1 MESNLAV
8 SNAVDLSGQ
17 PKDVD
22 WVPGLADYSPVW
34 EGDKTKQLSEEDY
47 TQSQGYIPTK
57 PSRPLYIGLPEEMQ
71 IFVNT
76 PGGIITLEVGSSDS
90 VEKVKTK
97 IFEKKGIPP
106 DQQGLMFAGE
116 QLKDDRTLSDYNI
129 QKESKLHLV
138 LRLRSGMQIFVKT
151 LFGKTITLEVE
162 RSESIE
168 NVKTKV
174 TDKEGIP
181 PDQQRLLFGGEQLED
196 GRTLADYNI
205 QKEST
210 LYLLLRLRSGMQIFV
225 ETLFGK
231 TIPLE
236 VKPSDSIENVKTKM
250 WDKEGIP
257 PDQQR
262 LLFAGKELKEGRTLA
277 DYNIQEESILHL
289 MLRFR
294 SGIQI
299 FLKTLTGVTITLE
312 VERRE
317 SIENVKTKVWEK
329 RGIPPDQQRL
339 LFGGEQLEDGR
350 TLADYNIH
358 KESTLYLLLR
368 LRSGMQIFVETL
380 FGKTI
385 PLEVKP
391 SDSIENVKTK
401 MWDKEG
407 IPPDQQ
413 RLLFAGKEL
422 KDGRTLAD
430 YNIQEES
437 ILHLMLRFRSGIQI
451 FLKTLTGETITLEVE
466 RSESIE
472 NVKTKV
478 WEKRGIPPDQQ
489 RLVFAA
495 EELKDGRT
503 LADYNIH
510 KESTLYLLLR
520 LRSGMQI
527 FVETLFG
534 KTIPLEVKPSDSI
547 ENVKTKIWD
556 KEGIPF
562 DQQELIFAGKKLK
575 DGCTLADYNIQ
586 KESTLMLRLRDGR
599 QMFAKLLELIT
610 LEVEPDELIENEKTQ
625 VTDKVGIPPDQQRFV
640 LAGKQLE
647 DGRTLAD
654 YNIHKESTWHLL
666 LRLRGVIR
674 IFVKTRTGK
683 TIPLEVKPSD
693 SIENVKTK
701 IWDKEGIPP
710 DQQRLLFAGKELK
723 DGRTL
728 ADYNIQEEST
738 LHLMLRFRSSI
749 QIFLK
754 TLTNETI
761 TLEVERSESIEN
773 VKTKVWEK
781 RGIPPDQQRLMFAAE
796 ELKDG
801 RTLADYN
808 IHKESTLYLLLRL
821 RSGMQIFVKTL
832 FGKTIP
838 LEVKPS
844 DFIQNVKTKI
854 WNKEGMPPDQQELI
868 FAGKELKDG
877 RTLADYN
884 IQKES
889 TLMLRLR
896 DGRQMFAKLLEL
908 ITLEVEPDELI
919 ENEKTQVTD
928 KVGIPPDQQQFVLA
942 GKQLEDGRTLADCN
956 IHKESTRHL
965 LLRLRGVIRIFV
977 KTRTGK
983 TIPLEVKPSD
993 SIENVKTK
1001 IWDKEGIPPD
1011 QQRLLFAG
1019 KELKDG
1025 RTLADYNIQEESTL
1039 HLMLRFRSSIQIF
1052 RKTLTNET
1060 ITLEV
1065 ERSESIENVKTK
1077 VWEKRGIPPD
1087 QQRLMFAAEELKDG
1101 RTLADYNIH
1110 KESTLHLLLRL
1121 RSGMQIFVK
1130 TLFGKTIPLEVKPS
1144 DFIQNVKT
1152 KIWNKEGMP
1161 PDQQELIFAGKE
1173 LKDGRTLAD
1182 YNIQK
1187 ESTLMLRLRDGR
1199 QMFAKLLELITLE
1212 VEPDELIE
1220 NEKTQVTDK
1229 VGIPP
1234 DQQRFVL
1241 AGKQLEDGRTLA
1253 DCNIHKESTRH
1264 LLLRLRGVIRIFV
1277 KTRTGKTIPL
1287 EVKPSDSIE
1296 NVKTKIWDKEGI
1308 PPDQQRL
1315 LFAGKELKDGRTLA
1329 DYNIQEEST
1338 LHLMLRFRSSIQ
1350 IFLKTLTNETITLE
1364 VERSESIENV
1374 KTKVWEKRGI
1384 PPDQQRL
1391 MFAAE
1396 ELKDGRTLADYN
1408 IHKESTL
1415 HLLLRLRS
1423 GMQIFVKTLFGKTI
1437 PLEVKPSDFIQ
1448 NVKTKIW
1455 NKEGMPPDQQ
1465 ELIFAGKELKD
1476 GRTLADYNIQK
1487 ESTLMLRLRDGRQM
1501 FAKLLELI
1509 TLEVEPDELIEN
1521 EKTQV
1526 TDKVGI
1532 PPDQQR
1538 FVLAGK
1544 QLEDGRTLADYNI
1557 HKESTRHL
1565 LLRLRGVIRIFVKTR
1580 TGKTIPLEVKPSDS
1594 IENVKTKIWDQEG
1607 IPPDQQELIFAGEI
1621 LEDGRT
1627 LPDYNI
1633 QKEST
1638 LHLML
1643 RLRDGMQIFA
1653 KLLNGKLFTLEVK
1666 PDELIENV
1674 KMKIQAMVGIS
1685 PDEQEL
1691 IGDGRKLENGRTLR
1705 YYNIQKDFTLT
1716 VVLVMDIHVKFPS
1729 SERALSLAV
1738 KSSDTIRDLKNKI
1751 QAQEGF
1757 LAEKQILMFNSEE
1770 LKDSCIVADYN
1781 IQNGSL
1787 LSLIFRKSDRDRK
1800 CVLS

>member
-1 MESNLAV
+1 
-8 SNAVDLSGQ
+8 
-17 PKDVD
+17 
-22 WVPGLADYSPVW
+22 
-34 EGDKTKQLSEEDY
+34 
-47 TQSQGYIPTK
+47 
-57 PSRPLYIGLPEEMQ
+57 MQ

-76 PGGIITLEVGSSDS
+76 PGGIIALEVGSNDS

-97 IFEKKGIPP
+97 ILEKKGITP
-106 DQQGLMFAGE
+106 DQQGLVFAGE
-116 QLKDDRTLSDYNI
+116 QLKDGRTLTDYNI

-225 ETLFGK
+225 ETLTDE
-231 TIPLE
+231 TITLE
-236 VKPSDSIENVKTKM
+236 VERSESIENVKTKV
-250 WDKEGIP
+250 WEKRGIP

-262 LLFAGKELKEGRTLA
+262 LMFAAEELKDGRTLA
-277 DYNIQEESILHL
+277 DYNIHKESTRHL
-289 MLRFR
+289 LLRLR
-294 SGIQI
+294 GVIRI
-299 FLKTLTGVTITLE
+299 FVKTRTGKTITLE
-312 VERRE
+312 VKRSD

-350 TLADYNIH
+350 TLADYNIQ

-510 KESTLYLLLR
+510 KESTLHLLLRFRSGIQIFLKTLTGETITLEVERSESIENVKTKVWEKRGIPPDQQRLVFAAEELKDGRTLADYNIHKESTLYLLLR

-527 FVETLFG
+527 FVKTLFG

-586 KESTLMLRLRDGR
+586 KESTLMLDSP
-599 QMFAKLLELIT
+599 QIFAKLVDLI
-610 LEVEPDELIENEKTQ
+610 
-625 VTDKVGIPPDQQRFV
+625 
-640 LAGKQLE
+640 A
-647 DGRTLAD
+647 
-654 YNIHKESTWHLL
+654 
-666 LRLRGVIR
+666 
-674 IFVKTRTGK
+674 
-683 TIPLEVKPSD
+683 
-693 SIENVKTK
+693 
-701 IWDKEGIPP
+701 
-710 DQQRLLFAGKELK
+710 
-723 DGRTL
+723 
-728 ADYNIQEEST
+728 
-738 LHLMLRFRSSI
+738 
-749 QIFLK
+749 
-754 TLTNETI
+754 
-761 TLEVERSESIEN
+761 
-773 VKTKVWEK
+773 
-781 RGIPPDQQRLMFAAE
+781 
-796 ELKDG
+796 
-801 RTLADYN
+801 
-808 IHKESTLYLLLRL
+808 
-821 RSGMQIFVKTL
+821 
-832 FGKTIP
+832 
-838 LEVKPS
+838 
-844 DFIQNVKTKI
+844 
-854 WNKEGMPPDQQELI
+854 
-868 FAGKELKDG
+868 
-877 RTLADYN
+877 
-884 IQKES
+884 
-889 TLMLRLR
+889 
-896 DGRQMFAKLLEL
+896 
-908 ITLEVEPDELI
+908 
-919 ENEKTQVTD
+919 
-928 KVGIPPDQQQFVLA
+928 
-942 GKQLEDGRTLADCN
+942 
-956 IHKESTRHL
+956 
-965 LLRLRGVIRIFV
+965 
-977 KTRTGK
+977 
-983 TIPLEVKPSD
+983 
-993 SIENVKTK
+993 
-1001 IWDKEGIPPD
+1001 
-1011 QQRLLFAG
+1011 
-1019 KELKDG
+1019 
-1025 RTLADYNIQEESTL
+1025 
-1039 HLMLRFRSSIQIF
+1039 
-1052 RKTLTNET
+1052 
-1060 ITLEV
+1060 
-1065 ERSESIENVKTK
+1065 
-1077 VWEKRGIPPD
+1077 
-1087 QQRLMFAAEELKDG
+1087 
-1101 RTLADYNIH
+1101 
-1110 KESTLHLLLRL
+1110 
-1121 RSGMQIFVK
+1121 
-1130 TLFGKTIPLEVKPS
+1130 
-1144 DFIQNVKT
+1144 
-1152 KIWNKEGMP
+1152 
-1161 PDQQELIFAGKE
+1161 
-1173 LKDGRTLAD
+1173 
-1182 YNIQK
+1182 
-1187 ESTLMLRLRDGR
+1187 
-1199 QMFAKLLELITLE
+1199 LE

-1264 LLLRLRGVIRIFV
+1264 L
-1277 KTRTGKTIPL
+1277 
-1287 EVKPSDSIE
+1287 
-1296 NVKTKIWDKEGI
+1296 
-1308 PPDQQRL
+1308 
-1315 LFAGKELKDGRTLA
+1315 
-1329 DYNIQEEST
+1329 
-1338 LHLMLRFRSSIQ
+1338 
-1350 IFLKTLTNETITLE
+1350 
-1364 VERSESIENV
+1364 
-1374 KTKVWEKRGI
+1374 
-1384 PPDQQRL
+1384 
-1391 MFAAE
+1391 
-1396 ELKDGRTLADYN
+1396 
-1408 IHKESTL
+1408 
-1415 HLLLRLRS
+1415 
-1423 GMQIFVKTLFGKTI
+1423 
-1437 PLEVKPSDFIQ
+1437 
-1448 NVKTKIW
+1448 
-1455 NKEGMPPDQQ
+1455 
-1465 ELIFAGKELKD
+1465 
-1476 GRTLADYNIQK
+1476 
-1487 ESTLMLRLRDGRQM
+1487 
-1501 FAKLLELI
+1501 
-1509 TLEVEPDELIEN
+1509 
-1521 EKTQV
+1521 
-1526 TDKVGI
+1526 
-1532 PPDQQR
+1532 
-1538 FVLAGK
+1538 
-1544 QLEDGRTLADYNI
+1544 
-1557 HKESTRHL
+1557 
-1565 LLRLRGVIRIFVKTR
+1565 
-1580 TGKTIPLEVKPSDS
+1580 
-1594 IENVKTKIWDQEG
+1594 
-1607 IPPDQQELIFAGEI
+1607 
-1621 LEDGRT
+1621 
-1627 LPDYNI
+1627 
-1633 QKEST
+1633 
-1638 LHLML
+1638 ML

-1666 PDELIENV
+1666 PDDLIENV

-1716 VVLVMDIHVKFPS
+1716 VVLVMDIHVKFPF
-1729 SERALSLAV
+1729 SERALPLAI

-1751 QAQEGF
+1751 EAQEGF

-1787 LSLIFRKSDRDRK
+1787 LSLVFRESGRNRK